1 MKQLLKDIA
10 TIGAGQGA
18 PQGDENYCNK
28 GIPFVKAGNL
38 QELLDG
44 KDINNIQQVSKEVAQ
59 KHKLKLYP
67 KGTILFAKSGMSCMK
82 GFVYILPQEAHVV
95 SHLACITPNDDVSE
109 YLRFYFNFHRPN
121 RLVKDAA
128 YPSISLSD
136 IGNLEI
142 DMKTEFERT
151 TIIKQLRCI
160 ESVIS
165 LRQQELC
172 QLDDLIKAR
181 FVEMF
186 GDENNSYG
194 WNVVNVEDVADVQV
208 GVVIKPAQY
217 YTDSQNGI
225 KTFRSLNVGPMYIKD
240 SDWVYF
246 TEEGNNKNAKS
257 ILKENDLLIVRSG
270 APGTAC
276 VVSKEYEGCNAIDI
290 IIAHPHRDKVNPYYL
305 CAYTNLPHGKKQ
317 IEEGTGGAAQ
327 QHFNVGKYNKLKL
340 MLPPMDKQEE
350 FVVFMKQ
357 VDKSKVK
364 VQQSLDE
371 AQILMDSL
379 MQKYF
384 G

>member
-1 MKQLLKDIA
+1 MRVKLGDIFEIGSGGTPSKSHPEYYDGDIPWVKTGDLKSEYLYEVEDFITEDGLKNSSAKLYETDTVLIAMYGA
-10 TIGAGQGA
+10 TIGATSILKMSACTNQA
-18 PQGDENYCNK
+18 CAAFKKNDK
-28 GIPFVKAGNL
+28 VIPEYLYYFLKSQKEKFVKDGVGGAQPNISAGYL
-38 QELLDG
+38 KKVEMELPSLEEQKAIVDILD
-44 KDINNIQQVSKEVAQ
+44 KTSNVVCKRNEEIQ
-59 KHKLKLYP
+59 
-67 KGTILFAKSGMSCMK
+67 
-82 GFVYILPQEAHVV
+82 
-95 SHLACITPNDDVSE
+95 
-109 YLRFYFNFHRPN
+109 
-121 RLVKDAA
+121 
-128 YPSISLSD
+128 SLD
-136 IGNLEI
+136 E
-142 DMKTEFERT
+142 
-151 TIIKQLRCI
+151 
-160 ESVIS
+160 
-165 LRQQELC
+165 
-172 QLDDLIKAR
+172 LIKAR
-181 FVEMF
+181 FVELF

-357 VDKSKVK
+357 VDKSKVA
-364 VQQSLDE
+364 VQKALEETQL
-371 AQILMDSL
+371 LFDSL